1 MGAGE
6 RVVVLDLA
14 VGASHDPID
23 VTAAVVPDRARRPD
37 RPPCPRREIHAD
49 GVGVSPDLENP
60 ACDRPLAL
68 HDVEAGR
75 SVDGCCA
82 TATTGQFEPR
92 QDPAPDEQ
100 CEQSDRKGQV
110 PAASA
115 PARVGNQRGEARTRR
130 WERRL
135 RHQEKLLLLVQV
147 FHVKLN
153 RNEPT
158 DLHEQVA
165 AEIRRAIA
173 KGEASPGERLPS
185 AMDLASVL
193 KVNRNT
199 VLRALRQLRDE
210 GLLEVRRGRGITVVA
225 TPEQG
230 ELHAR
235 VRELVEFARRHG
247 CRRDELVDL
256 IRAV

>member
-1 MGAGE
+1 MTSTLTGWE
-6 RVVVLDLA
+6 CVQ
-14 VGASHDPID
+14 S
-23 VTAAVVPDRARRPD
+23 
-37 RPPCPRREIHAD
+37 
-49 GVGVSPDLENP
+49 LENA
-60 ACDRPLAL
+60 ACDWPLTL
-68 HDVEAGR
+68 DDMEAGW
-75 SVDGCCA
+75 SVDGCPA
-82 TATTGQFEPR
+82 AAAGQLEPR
-92 QDPAPDEQ
+92 PDPTGDEK
-100 CEQSDRKGQV
+100 CEQAEQRKREV
-110 PAASA
+110 SAASA
-115 PARVGNQRGEARTRR
+115 ASRLGNQRRKARTRR
-130 WERRL
+130 LKRRL
-135 RHQEKLLLLVQV
+135 RHRKKLLLLVQV

-173 KGEASPGERLPS
+173 KGEAHPGERLPS
-185 AMDLASVL
+185 ALDLASVL

-210 GLLEVRRGRGITVVA
+210 GLLEVRRGRGATVVA

-235 VRELVEFARRHG
+235 VRELVEFARHHG
-247 CRRDELVDL
+247 FRRDELVDL

>member
-1 MGAGE
+1 
-6 RVVVLDLA
+6 
-14 VGASHDPID
+14 
-23 VTAAVVPDRARRPD
+23 
-37 RPPCPRREIHAD
+37 
-49 GVGVSPDLENP
+49 
-60 ACDRPLAL
+60 
-68 HDVEAGR
+68 
-75 SVDGCCA
+75 VDGCCA
-82 TATTGQFEPR
+82 TAATGHLDPR
-92 QDPAPDEQ
+92 PDPATHEK
-100 CEQSDRKGQV
+100 CEQTDRRKRQV
-110 PAASA
+110 SAPPA
-115 PARVGNQRGEARTRR
+115 PARLAYQCREAGSRF
-130 WERRL
+130 WERGL
-135 RHQEKLLLLVQV
+135 RHRKKLLLLVQV

-173 KGEASPGERLPS
+173 KGEARPGERLPS
-185 AMDLASVL
+185 ALDLASVL

-247 CRRDELVDL
+247 FRRDELVDL

>member
-1 MGAGE
+1 VE
-6 RVVVLDLA
+6 
-14 VGASHDPID
+14 
-23 VTAAVVPDRARRPD
+23 ARR
-37 RPPCPRREIHAD
+37 R
-49 GVGVSPDLENP
+49 
-60 ACDRPLAL
+60 
-68 HDVEAGR
+68 
-75 SVDGCCA
+75 VDGCRP
-82 TATTGQFEPR
+82 TATTGQLERRP
-92 QDPAPDEQ
+92 DPATDKK
-100 CEQSDRKGQV
+100 CEQSDQRKRELS
-110 PAASA
+110 PASA
-115 PARVGNQRGEARTRR
+115 PARLVNQCGEAGTRR

-135 RHQEKLLLLVQV
+135 CHRKELLSLVQV

-153 RNEPT
+153 RTEPA

-173 KGEASPGERLPS
+173 NGEAGPGERLPS
-185 AMDLASVL
+185 ALDMASVL

-210 GLLEVRRGRGITVVA
+210 GLLEVRRGRGATVVA